1 VGGGDEACGV
11 GWGVRREAR
20 GARREAW
27 SWNLDVVKVK
37 SGVELAVWTLCFRR

>member
-1 VGGGDEACGV
+1 MGGGDEACGV

-27 SWNLDVVKVK
+27 KL
-37 SGVELAVWTLCFRR
+37 ELGRGESEEWR